1 MGPHG
6 AGVLGGRGLD
16 GSPKS
21 HHTAGSRS
29 LKSSRMTAL
38 LNQNDDEELPDPFV
52 DRARY
57 FKKLGE
63 AAARARQ
70 RREQD
75 DKDEEVRG
83 D

>member
-1 MGPHG
+1 
-6 AGVLGGRGLD
+6 
-16 GSPKS
+16 
-21 HHTAGSRS
+21 
-29 LKSSRMTAL
+29 MTAL

-52 DRARY
+52 DRTRY

-83 D
+83 GHTHIRRTAHIHIEGAHGHEGS

>member
-1 MGPHG
+1 
-6 AGVLGGRGLD
+6 
-16 GSPKS
+16 
-21 HHTAGSRS
+21 
-29 LKSSRMTAL
+29 MTAL

-83 D
+83 GTQTHIHINIYM